1 MLTNAFIRNHIAK
14 LKDDAIFTTREML
27 GYGKRAYVDWALWEM
42 VHSGE
47 IIRLAWGVFVKCNHP
62 APHAITE
69 REVADVKA
77 AAFGKRLM
85 SEGADVACEQGL
97 PAPPNDV
104 AIYQTDGRSTKFRHV
119 LRQTWVFLKGT
130 SARKMRLGDEKIG
143 VAIRGLWHLKEEKC
157 GESLIRKVLRKMN
170 RTEGEELQLSIR
182 WMPSWLSDSCGFRYG
197 TIRPSYTGPSGNR
210 TVKEADAEQVSY
222 MVSSAPL
229 LQLAR
234 NYERYAWG

>member
-1 MLTNAFIRNHIAK
+1 MRTKAFIRNHIAK

-62 APHAITE
+62 APHTITE

-85 SEGADVACEQGL
+85 SEGADVAYEQGL
-97 PAPPNDV
+97 PAAANDV
-104 AIYQTDGRSTKFRHV
+104 AVYQTDGRSTKFRHV
-119 LRQTWVFLKGT
+119 LRKTWVFLKGT

-143 VAIRGLWHLKEEKC
+143 GVIRGLWHLKEEACDKPT
-157 GESLIRKVLRKMN
+157 IQKVLSKMN
-170 RTEGEELQLSIR
+170 RAEREDLQLSIR
-182 WMPSWLSDSCGFRYG
+182 WMPSWLSDSCDFRYG
-197 TIRPSYTGPSGNR
+197 TIRSSYRGPSGNL
-210 TVKEADAEQVSY
+210 TVKEVDATKVRY
-222 MVSSAPL
+222 IASSTPL
-229 LQLAR
+229 LRLTL
-234 NYERYAWG
+234 

>member
-1 MLTNAFIRNHIAK
+1 MLTKAFIRNHIAK

-47 IIRLAWGVFVKCNHP
+47 IIRLAWGVFVKSNHP
-62 APHAITE
+62 APHTITE
-69 REVADVKA
+69 RKVADVKA

-85 SEGADVACEQGL
+85 SEGADIACGQGL
-97 PAPPNDV
+97 PAPANDV

-119 LRQTWVFLKGT
+119 LRKTWVFLKGT

-143 VAIRGLWHLKEEKC
+143 AAIRGLWQLKEEKC
-157 GESLIRKVLRKMN
+157 DESLIQKVLRKMN
-170 RTEGEELQLSIR
+170 RTEREDMQLSIR

-197 TIRPSYTGPSGNR
+197 TIRSSYRGPTGNL
-210 TVKEADAEQVSY
+210 TVKETHAAEVPYSVSF
-222 MVSSAPL
+222 APL
-229 LQLAR
+229 LRLVL
-234 NYERYAWG
+234 